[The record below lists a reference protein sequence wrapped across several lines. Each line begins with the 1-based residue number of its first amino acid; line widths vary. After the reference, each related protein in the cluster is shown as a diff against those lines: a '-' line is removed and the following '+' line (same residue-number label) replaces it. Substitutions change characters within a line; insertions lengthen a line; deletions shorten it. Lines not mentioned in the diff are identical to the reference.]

1 MHCPNT
7 SSQEW
12 KDLVQQVGEKEAWR
26 SFFKYG
32 EVRPPFV
39 RKTLEKKNI
48 SKLSKLFGEDLAKIL
63 IKEYSLNEGEK
74 TFYIPTLT
82 ELKKELEGSK
92 ISTMRIITNALT
104 LNPSLSED
112 AIKFFLK
119 GIINDSEGTIYVTKG
134 YVTSQS
140 SILNYEQTQ
149 NRFEKNYAFVQRLV
163 AKYPSIFK
171 IKDTKNPTTKV
182 VEITPGQPRLFADK
196 DDQKRGG
203 QDKRIQEKYF
213 PTNVQKSSVVVKKIA
228 ESNHPLSKLAKQ
240 LLKYVE
246 KNDVDIELVDGELE
260 TKWAAGTYY
269 TGKNKIQISKDA
281 SFRGLGS
288 ENTILHEVLHALTTN
303 LSGTTDTEFQ
313 RLFQYV
319 KENIKEDLYELTN
332 IDEFLTGI
340 FTNAE
345 FVKKLQAL
353 PATGKNYVNAWEEL
367 LDYILGLFKIKR
379 GTTLYDDAF
388 ALATQ
393 AIESEYEYNEY
404 LQSEEY
410 TKSRDAFLETLSTQ
424 DTDSRDVSFISFEED
439 DTILAS
445 PQSGQQV
452 LKSIRTK
459 STEEIAETIDKSLI
473 RTQNDIKYTN
483 YIQSLTLDAIG
494 EISPNKVLKTSMDSA
509 FQTAKGKFETSL
521 RNANDF
527 IQLVKSPEI
536 FNALKEKDA
545 VKLEGLINRFNLQG
559 ARSYEEVVKAIE
571 QYESIV
577 NNFDR
582 YKEFVRAELTRKG
595 IREVK
600 GKIAEVQSEDV
611 TNQEQDNTED
621 NLIAQEEIG
630 ERFDKGINEVNP
642 RDTASIKVK
651 ALVNNIQIPGQ
662 FELGIPLYADP
673 SDVFADLLNAG
684 VDMQLSGYT
693 EDAGKYEAF
702 VASLQ
707 KNVEARPYLAEVIN
721 KLENFKKAG
730 KWDTVNQVL
739 TFASKAF
746 ANETLLLYK
755 TQKSGT
761 EITGITEIKTVSIN
775 RESVEEQVS
784 KAWYAQQ
791 MNSDFF
797 IKSATGDRFPNP
809 EKVDQ
814 LEQIIED
821 GKTLQGADKIKKFQE
836 FFKVMGINLTDT
848 QMAFIAPRLPGE
860 LKKTKNFDGLFIKNG
875 MLYNIYM
882 GYRNNLENAFL
893 GQYGLQNEKSS
904 VGKLA
909 KLYYQVN
916 PGLINVPSGKD
927 AAGKSKF
934 SNIQTNFVEIKKRQW
949 KLGDSSIV
957 MNSALAQP
965 NKEFWTDVKNNLK
978 TFSLDY
984 FNGMREQESGVD
996 GKVRKNLTANE
1007 QTRAMFMKHQE
1018 NMNTGTYVVFTLSD
1032 KTGSIEVKQSKE
1044 FFVDDAKIPVGK
1056 GTDFILDEKGDIEYT
1071 DSLKEKVYNT
1081 FVEPEVSR
1089 ILAAMKHSKDVN
1101 VENFDISS
1109 QLFYILPMLN
1119 ANSLLDGFR
1128 RDLYSNSLS
1137 LEELSKNHAKAVG
1150 AVVLNEFMLSTEQ
1163 QINDYLQK
1171 GIIKNNN
1178 GVYTFPSFKNGY
1190 KATDYVNRF
1199 RQTGAK
1205 GRNLAKLMVMDMKL
1219 NYMNAQVK
1227 TLQFLR
1233 FDPMVAFKM
1242 PKGIDKKAFSLY
1254 TANEKL
1260 KIVGTTWD
1268 EFSKRAAALIAPG
1281 GQGSWSWE
1289 TSTGEKY
1296 FSKDYRTVTVA
1307 DVSVK
1312 INGTKSDIADAEE
1325 FTTMQEHIDYLMS
1338 EGKLDLKI
1346 WESIN
1351 EKIKKAGK
1359 GGFYKLSGEEM
1370 KSVFTPLKPVHVNDV
1385 NEGENTGLNRIDYVK
1400 SSRYPL
1406 IPEHEAG
1413 TERDKLRQWMEKN
1426 DIQSVNFASGKKLGR
1441 PSEVLALFDDNQNF
1455 VEPTEELLNKG
1466 IQVLSRDGLRTQQEI
1481 PHQKDEIAT
1490 VSQMNRTLFDGLL
1503 QSTFDVP
1510 GLGKVKGG
1518 ELKSIKEKVRSRL
1531 FEMKSAELDEE
1542 LGDLNL
1548 SHRGLYNMLKKV
1560 ILEDTSGSYGEN
1572 DLRAIE
1578 LDPVT
1583 GKFMFPLEA
1592 NFKIKKIQ
1600 GLINSMISKNVM
1612 LKMNGSSF
1620 VQVSAVGSKYS
1631 FSSLSSGV
1639 KSGII
1644 WTDSFAA
1651 TFKNGPAKLNYISK
1665 KNGKV
1670 APAQVVVSQYLKDS
1684 NGKLID
1690 LNDFIIEENGVKI
1703 LDTSK
1708 MDPSL
1713 LQLVAS
1719 RIPNQSHVSMLPIE
1733 VVGFLPSYMEDT
1745 IIVPDGITGQMGSD
1759 FDVDKL
1765 YAYKSKTEAVTD
1777 DEGNIIGYKPTKYSV
1792 NSVSDIDNLSE
1803 EQLKEFYKDI
1813 HWAVL
1818 TNPDTFDKITKSVDM
1833 DETKAKVALR
1843 EKQLEKY
1850 KVQGD
1855 PTINMPLDF
1864 NTSINRF
1871 NDNRSGKDGVS
1882 IFASLI
1888 SAQADFQDKVLQLGK
1903 EVEGEDT
1910 PDPIYIKIGNEVKS
1924 FEFVGQTGESESFLY
1939 EPGKVPKRSVS
1950 DNLNIPFTESVDNAK
1965 NQYLREFNWDKK
1977 AMSSVG
1983 ILSMLTTAK
1992 KEGIPINFAM
2002 DLMSQDSIYT
2012 LFDLIDQSQDSF
2024 GDFDPNALSNG
2035 VIKLTTDYIAKI
2047 DTGEYLKGGK
2057 TAIEHLTDGN
2067 RKKNNPLSA
2076 EKLSNMWLVGKMLK
2090 EEGVIFGAKIR
2101 EDAEAKGENLEG
2113 VQDEKLL
2120 KLSKDLGYKNVN
2132 DLLLDYYTTQY
2143 DSLELFSKL
2152 DGIGTELM
2160 TIIGAVY
2167 PYTKGIGQDVFTT
2180 KQKLNQLNKL
2190 SNSTVFLG
2198 IDKIAGDVSKND
2210 NGILSIDPE
2219 GEIGNNIKYSL
2230 IKAQEIYQNLF
2241 PISTGKHLEN
2251 IVDTMLADRGLTK
2264 DDIGKQSYYNIY
2276 NDVFNGIKSY
2286 MFTIPDLELFGESLQ
2301 SVRKRLI
2308 NGDSSLG
2315 KSILD
2320 LQQIPQFAKN
2330 GFLKNIEIS
2339 EQYNGDAFTIS
2350 FKAPFGTD
2358 LDEKAILSGFYEL
2371 AVSENETV
2379 REIARELALYP
2390 FATGDAGNIGR
2401 FIPIDYYMK
2410 DTDFKN
2416 AMSSMND
2423 IYSQNMG
2430 VEGIRI
2436 IKDQIVQNNAEAYA
2450 KKFTF
2455 LTAQTDQGS
2464 NDNIFKRNF
2473 RKIIN
2478 SGSLENVKTFT
2489 IKLGDFESDPKAA
2502 GIIKSL
2508 TISKLTD
2515 AERRYASDNKFS
2527 MEFKYPAYLLLN
2539 DKVISEFG
2547 DVKDSSVNFLYKR
2560 TSDAINNEGTATYER
2575 INILGYKN
2583 IKEYEFG
2590 NASLKSAIKE
2600 NQTDVSSEEFA
2611 GGEEFSEPME
2621 GDYVSEGEDSAFGM
2635 TFGNEEFEDFS
2646 PFTEEQTSKEGIVYK
2661 NGTNYLTEDGKIVG
2675 QMTPEGMV
2683 PIQSTSTEEQPAQL
2697 SNAPKVKYSDLK
2709 AGDVINVTS
2718 KNDPSVI
2725 GTLTVSYIESS
2736 DFIRFDMNFS
2746 NGFQEDSIGYSEKEF
2761 NELFATTQSS
2771 TSVKT
2776 GIEIN
2781 SKETGLGNSLTNV
2794 HYAKN
2799 GKSTFDII
2807 PTDKTLSNPITGRG
2821 LKGKSAL
2828 ETWGNSVEAWYQSN
2842 NAQTKGVPEGVEGDA
2857 YDMKLMVGL
2866 ITDKLNQYPNL
2877 VQQIN
2882 ASGGIEFLNKS
2893 THTMGNGRWSSN
2905 NPKNMFMNALKQ
2917 AYQTVAPTTQSST
2930 SVEPEVVIPSVEI
2943 SKINYTKETPNDK
2956 SKGFFFTENLQAYLA
2971 TRNRIKEVTEL
2982 PRQNKNIKLDVTAV
2996 NNQAGIRFDRNNGR
3010 PNENAFAIISKKYQ
3024 QNDNSDSFVAEEGQ
3038 FKDTDS
3044 DFELFKK
3051 YNSEAINE
3059 AIAYNKPL
3067 VVAEAGIATG
3077 KSALPLRF
3085 AEWLNNELK
3094 NKLGIQG
3101 DIKENTTEGYNGY
3114 GIFNLSKQSNV
3125 SIEELEELEDK
3136 EPMRVAYGAQTFI
3149 LEGSPQDGY
3158 IIWYQEKGSKGKLVN
3173 DPNLANKVA
3182 LTHDAEIYPEN
3193 VVTLTDM
3200 PNSPRY
3206 YVDLTG
3212 EILSLQ
3218 DSTFGKQ
3225 ITGDDVVRRVNKAL
3239 AQQVEVETDVV
3250 EITPATDQNIDERTG
3265 KMLVIPMGGSKAT
3278 NMVIFETDKAKFLMN
3293 DGQQE
3298 AYDFIKGNVERLLKE
3313 RKSIRPEDLEKT
3325 VSFNDPLTEKFSGVI
3340 PKAMWDNMIG
3350 LAGRGGVGK
3359 TTVIRAIMN
3368 SLDSGNKYRST
3379 SVMYL
3384 APSHTAATVL
3394 QESLGLDSEKAN
3406 DGTVN
3411 TIQSSV
3417 RRNQINKS
3425 TGNLELMSEEEYIN
3439 GLKFKPAFSAPD
3451 IIIVDESSMVTTE
3464 AIKDM
3469 LVRTKTDLEI
3479 GKTAKMPIFIFMGD
3493 YRQLGPFGEM
3503 QNKDVNKG
3511 IISSTLLLNKEK
3523 TKELTQVMRSDNE
3536 NLHKMYD
3543 AIGNEIIDNINRT
3556 KNGQQ
3561 PKQLSFDAYDRLTN
3575 KSSENILVV
3584 DNVVGVIDDYTD
3596 FLKSNNNPYG
3606 MFWVHYNQVEN
3617 ANTMTLAD
3625 KIRKSY
3631 FQKIGRNIDSSA
3643 HRKFSNQDYIEF
3655 TNTLEMAGSRFM
3667 YTPSTPEVKKLL
3679 DDRKIDNVDGE
3690 YAIVGGM
3697 IKPRSRYKVMDIVK
3711 DVQSLHNV
3719 APSLSGVVPNISV
3732 DVENVL
3738 LYNRQNKLRGYSKIL
3753 GLSVDL
3759 GKYNSRSR
3767 QQEGITIK
3775 DKQTGEVL
3783 AKFDMF
3789 YGAFKTV
3796 QDSLKGLNDTTQMPF
3811 VPSYIGSSHTA
3822 QGNSIRNVIVGD
3834 ANIKQNR
3841 ANPKINQDDIFSSM
3855 YVALTRTSGTL
3866 TIIKPQG
3873 ANIIHN
3879 EEVYQGAITDD
3890 GKTTVKPVSS
3900 IKPASFEPVTSINDD
3915 VSEYGSNE
3923 TFDPLELLLQNSTDE
3938 YIDNFINP
3946 LFKGETTV
3954 TNFKAFIDR
3963 FYKETTAFNKSV
3975 IGAIVKSGIVTP
3987 FKIVIDNKLKD
3998 PGQYDN
4004 FTKTLTI
4011 NPKLAIGDTTDLD
4024 GIKQKIH
4031 EVIMHEIMH
4040 HMTADFL
4047 NAKPETLSAE
4057 QRKWVESL
4065 TNLFDTV
4072 QQRMLNDP
4080 NHKDALQ
4087 KAMDQ
4092 VNNNGFLS
4100 ASDKSLYYGL
4110 TNVHDFVSMLMTD
4123 QGFQDFMNNTT
4134 FDGQKS
4140 FFDKFVDLI
4149 NNLLKV
4155 LGINVKDD
4163 SVLKEGITNIIG
4175 LIQSRNVS
4183 DANSIQKS
4191 ILAKDARETNI
4202 SDNFN
4207 DIIKFLNIKTNC

>member
-32 EVRPPFV
+32 EVRPPFI

-48 SKLSKLFGEDLAKIL
+48 SKLSKLFGEELAKIL
-63 IKEYSLNEGEK
+63 IKEYSLNEGK
-74 TFYIPTLT
+74 NTFYIPTLT
-82 ELKKELEGSK
+82 ELKKELESSK
-92 ISTMRIITNALT
+92 IPTMRIITNALT
-104 LNPSLSED
+104 LNPSLSVD

-119 GIINDSEGTIYVTKG
+119 GIINDSNGTIYITKG
-134 YVTSQS
+134 FVTSGS
-140 SILNYEQTQ
+140 NIINYEQTQ
-149 NRFEKNYAFVQRLV
+149 DRFEKNYAFVQRLV

-171 IKDTKNPTTKV
+171 IKDTDNPTTKV
-182 VEITPGQPRLFADK
+182 VKITPGQPRLFANK

-203 QDKRIQEKYF
+203 QDERIQEKYF

-246 KNDVDIELVDGELE
+246 KNDVDIELVDGVLSS
-260 TKWAAGTYY
+260 KGVTYDRASGLY
-269 TGKNKIQISKDA
+269 ATGESKIYIRKDA
-281 SFRGLGS
+281 LFRGIGS
-288 ENTILHEVLHALTTN
+288 EVTILHEVLHSLTTT
-303 LSGTTDTEFQ
+303 LRQQSDTNFVKLYE
-313 RLFQYV
+313 YA
-319 KENIKEDLYELTN
+319 KENIKEDFYALTD

-340 FTNAE
+340 FTDGE
-345 FVKKLQAL
+345 FVKRLQSL
-353 PATGKNYVNAWEEL
+353 PATGNKYVNLWEEV
-367 LDYILGLFKIKR
+367 LDYILGLFKINK
-379 GTTLYDDAF
+379 GSTLYDEAF

-393 AIESEYEYNEY
+393 VVDNEYQYNEY

-410 TKSRDAFLETLSTQ
+410 AKSQDAFLEGE
-424 DTDSRDVSFISFEED
+424 DFSFIED
-439 DTILAS
+439 DRVLAS
-445 PQSGQQV
+445 PQSEQQIF
-452 LKSIRTK
+452 KSIRTK

-527 IQLVKSPEI
+527 IQVVKSPEI

-545 VKLEGLINRFNLQG
+545 VKLESLINRFNLQG

-600 GKIAEVQSEDV
+600 GKIVEVQSEDV

-730 KWDTVNQVL
+730 KWDTINQVL

-746 ANETLLLYK
+746 ANETVLLYK

-761 EITGITEIKTVSIN
+761 EITGITDIKTVSIN

-791 MNSDFF
+791 MNSNFF

-821 GKTLQGADKIKKFQE
+821 GKTLQGDDKIKKFQE

-949 KLGDSSIV
+949 KLGDSSIL

-996 GKVRKNLTANE
+996 GKVRKDLTANE

-1109 QLFYILPMLN
+1109 QLFYILPMIN

-1137 LEELSKNHAKAVG
+1137 LEEISKNHAKAVG

-1171 GIIKNNN
+1171 GIIKNTN

-1351 EKIKKAGK
+1351 DKIKKAGK

-1406 IPEHEAG
+1406 IPEHEVG

-1490 VSQMNRTLFDGLL
+1490 ISQMNRTLFDGLL

-1531 FEMKSAELDEE
+1531 FEMKSAELDKE
-1542 LGDLNL
+1542 LGDLNV
-1548 SHRGLYNMLKKV
+1548 SHRGIYNMLKKV

-1631 FSSLSSGV
+1631 FSSLSSGI
-1639 KSGII
+1639 KSGIV

-1651 TFKNGPAKLNYISK
+1651 TFKNGPAKLNYIGK

-1670 APAQVVVSQYLKDS
+1670 TPAQVVVSQYIKDS
-1684 NGKLID
+1684 NGKLVD
-1690 LNDFIIEENGVKI
+1690 LNDFITEENGVKI

-1708 MDPSL
+1708 IDPSL

-1765 YAYKSKTEAVTD
+1765 YAYKSKTEAIKD
-1777 DEGNIIGYKPTKYSV
+1777 NEGNIIGYKPTKYSV
-1792 NSVSDIDNLSE
+1792 TSVDDIDNLSE

-1818 TNPDTFDKITKSVDM
+1818 TNPDTYDKITKSVDM
-1833 DETKAKVALR
+1833 DETKAKVAMR
-1843 EKQLEKY
+1843 EEQLEKY

-1924 FEFVGQTGESESFLY
+1924 FEFIGQTGESESFLY

-2057 TAIEHLTDGN
+2057 TATEHLTDGN

-2090 EEGVIFGAKIR
+2090 EEGVIAGAKIR
-2101 EDAEAKGENLEG
+2101 EDAEAKGQNLEG

-2143 DSLELFSKL
+2143 DSLELFSRL

-2167 PYTKGIGQDVFTT
+2167 PYTKGIGQDVFST
-2180 KQKLNQLNKL
+2180 KQKQNQLNKL
-2190 SNSTVFLG
+2190 SNSTIFLG
-2198 IDKIAGDVSKND
+2198 ISKIAGKVSKND
-2210 NGILSIDPE
+2210 NGILSIDPK

-2264 DDIGKQSYYNIY
+2264 DDIGKQSYYNIH
-2276 NDVFNGIKSY
+2276 NDVFNAIRSY

-2320 LQQIPQFAKN
+2320 LQQIAEFAKN
-2330 GFLKNIEIS
+2330 GFLKNIEVS

-2455 LTAQTDQGS
+2455 LTAQTGQGS
-2464 NDNIFKRNF
+2464 NDNVFKRNF

-2478 SGSLENVKTFT
+2478 SDSLENVKTFT

-2527 MEFKYPAYLLLN
+2527 MEFKYPAYLLIN

-2547 DVKDSSVNFLYKR
+2547 DVKDSSVNYLYKR
-2560 TSDAINNEGTATYER
+2560 TSDAINGDQIATYER

-2635 TFGNEEFEDFS
+2635 TFGNEEFNDFEDFS
-2646 PFTEEQTSKEGIVYK
+2646 PFTEEQTSKEGIVYN

-2675 QMTPEGMV
+2675 EMTPEGM
-2683 PIQSTSTEEQPAQL
+2683 IPA
-2697 SNAPKVKYSDLK
+2697 
-2709 AGDVINVTS
+2709 
-2718 KNDPSVI
+2718 
-2725 GTLTVSYIESS
+2725 
-2736 DFIRFDMNFS
+2736 
-2746 NGFQEDSIGYSEKEF
+2746 
-2761 NELFATTQSS
+2761 QSS
-2771 TSVKT
+2771 TNIK
-2776 GIEIN
+2776 
-2781 SKETGLGNSLTNV
+2781 
-2794 HYAKN
+2794 
-2799 GKSTFDII
+2799 
-2807 PTDKTLSNPITGRG
+2807 PTIDTSREWRG
-2821 LKGKSAL
+2821 DL
-2828 ETWGNSVEAWYQSN
+2828 ESRPVYT
-2842 NAQTKGVPEGVEGDA
+2842 PEGVNTMRTSAAKSDEHFGNPFSESGYKGTIKVASIADA
-2857 YDMKLMVGL
+2857 VIAYKDWLLSPVERTIVKPEQRAWIL
-2866 ITDKLNQYPNL
+2866 D
-2877 VQQIN
+2877 QIN
-2882 ASGGIEFLNKS
+2882 QGKLDGATLLYAGKS
-2893 THTMGNGRWSSN
+2893 ERRGQGMHPT
-2905 NPKNMFMNALKQ
+2905 AL
-2917 AYQTVAPTTQSST
+2917 A
-2930 SVEPEVVIPSVEI
+2930 EVVE
-2943 SKINYTKETPNDK
+2943 
-2956 SKGFFFTENLQAYLA
+2956 Q
-2971 TRNRIKEVTEL
+2971 
-2982 PRQNKNIKLDVTAV
+2982 
-2996 NNQAGIRFDRNNGR
+2996 
-3010 PNENAFAIISKKYQ
+3010 
-3024 QNDNSDSFVAEEGQ
+3024 
-3038 FKDTDS
+3038 
-3044 DFELFKK
+3044 
-3051 YNSEAINE
+3051 
-3059 AIAYNKPL
+3059 
-3067 VVAEAGIATG
+3067 
-3077 KSALPLRF
+3077 LR
-3085 AEWLNNELK
+3085 AS
-3094 NKLGIQG
+3094 QVP
-3101 DIKENTTEGYNGY
+3101 T
-3114 GIFNLSKQSNV
+3114 
-3125 SIEELEELEDK
+3125 IEELEEQEDK

-3158 IIWYQEKGSKGKLVN
+3158 TIWYQEKGSKGKLVN
-3173 DPNLANKVA
+3173 DPNLANRVA
-3182 LTHDAEIYPEN
+3182 LTHDAEMYPEN

-3200 PNSPRY
+3200 PNNPRY

-3218 DSTFGKQ
+3218 DSTFGNQ

-3265 KMLVIPMGGSKAT
+3265 KMLVIPMGSKDT

-3298 AYDFIKGNVERLLKE
+3298 AYDFIKGNVERLLRD
-3313 RKSIRPEDLEKT
+3313 RKSVRPEDLEKT
-3325 VSFNDPLTEKFSGVI
+3325 ISFNDPLTEKFSGVI

-3359 TTVIRAIMN
+3359 TTVIRAIME
-3368 SLDSGNKYRST
+3368 SLDSGNRYRST

-3411 TIQSSV
+3411 TIQSAV
-3417 RRNQINKS
+3417 RRNQVNKS

-3439 GLKFKPAFSAPD
+3439 GLKFKNPFSSPD

-3479 GKTAKMPIFIFMGD
+3479 GKTSKMPIFIFMGD

-3617 ANTMTLAD
+3617 ANTITLAD

-3711 DVQSLHNV
+3711 DVQSLHNIV
-3719 APSLSGVVPNISV
+3719 PSLSGVVPNITV
-3732 DVENVL
+3732 NVENVL

-3753 GLSVDL
+3753 GLSVDM
-3759 GKYNSRSR
+3759 GKYENKM
-3767 QQEGITIK
+3767 QKGITIK
-3775 DKQTGEVL
+3775 DKQTGEIL

-3873 ANIIHN
+3873 SNIIHN

-3954 TNFKAFIDR
+3954 TNFKAFMDR

-4004 FTKTLTI
+4004 FTKTITI
-4011 NPKLAIGDTTDLD
+4011 NPKLAIGETTDLD

-4040 HMTADFL
+4040 HMTADLL

-4065 TNLFDTV
+4065 TNLFNNL

-4140 FFDKFVDLI
+4140 FFEKFLDLI